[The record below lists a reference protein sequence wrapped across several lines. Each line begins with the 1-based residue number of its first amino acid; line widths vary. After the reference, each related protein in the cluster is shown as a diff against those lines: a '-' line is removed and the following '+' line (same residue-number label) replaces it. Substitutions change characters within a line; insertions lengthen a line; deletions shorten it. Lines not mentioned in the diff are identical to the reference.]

1 MQIEVLK
8 SKIHRVKVT
17 QADLN
22 YIGSITI
29 DEDLMDKAGI
39 IENER
44 VYIYDINNGERFDT
58 YAIKGKR
65 KSGVIGLNGAAAR
78 KVQIN
83 DLLIIVSFATM
94 DFEEAKKWKPTV
106 IFPKNNQCDC
116 YRNCMIELLFTNL
129 IQPKDYDH
137 SCRNTGNNNFKP

>member
-8 SKIHRVKVT
+8 SKIHIVKVT

-29 DEDLMDKAGI
+29 DEELMDKANI

-58 YAIKGKR
+58 YAIKGEKH
-65 KSGVIGLNGAAAR
+65 SGVIGLNGAAAR
-78 KVQIN
+78 KVQVG

-94 DFEEAKKWKPTV
+94 DFEQAKSWKPTV
-106 IFPKNNQCDC
+106 IFPKDNH
-116 YRNCMIELLFTNL
+116 I
-129 IQPKDYDH
+129 
-137 SCRNTGNNNFKP
+137 